1 MFKTIM
7 LKIAIIVSFCILST
21 SNLAAQQ
28 FSFQSKT
35 FLGNVRDII
44 AVDNKIWG
52 VTSGGVLVFS
62 QETNAFT
69 ILNNTSGLS
78 SNNVSSVVQ
87 DTQNRLWLGMDD
99 GSLNVIN
106 LENEAVS
113 KVVIDSDPVRVNDI
127 AVLDNSLY
135 LAMDIGVSQFLID
148 KQEIK
153 STFRNLGSFISNT
166 PVLKLYVADGKIW
179 AATERGIATADIASP
194 NLQDPQFWE
203 NFSVAEGLPSN
214 TVRDFIAG
222 TGFVLAATDN
232 GVVRIVNDAVFADG
246 LSGIS
251 VNSFTEVGGVIYAAA
266 LSGIYV
272 REGAGSWTAVTPS
285 LDNVNVLTGDE
296 NGLLW
301 AGRNGQGL
309 SVLNETGQEWVTIES
324 PGPGGNSFEEMQF
337 DSQDRLWV
345 ATGITSNNGVYMF
358 DGLDWRHFT
367 RDEGLVSNNTT
378 GVAVDMK
385 DRIWIGTPGQ
395 GLMILDMPD
404 EDLSVTIINEED
416 GKLSGAV
423 TESFVIVNNIIRGTD
438 DVIWLVNTF
447 ADNGKAIVAVTP
459 DDVWHYFSTNDGLV
473 STEIRD
479 IAFDP
484 SNRLWIAME
493 DDGVNVLDYR
503 NTLSDKSDDIWTHLT
518 ISDGLSS
525 DRIVS
530 LAADKLFGMWIGT
543 ENGVDF
549 IVDGLPIQ
557 RIFGTIDNTI
567 ASIAVD
573 PANNKWLG
581 TRKGISI
588 LAPDNFTFSHLTTG
602 NSDLVDESIIH
613 ILVNDK
619 DGKVY
624 AGTGSGLSVISTPF
638 KTSPQSFD
646 EITVYPNPF
655 ILDGSATSLTI
666 ENLKLNSTVLIAT
679 ISGNVIR
686 TLTENGGI
694 VTGTQAIWDGRDENN
709 NLVPTGIYIIAAG
722 VSGQGHGTQKVAVI
736 RR

>member
-7 LKIAIIVSFCILST
+7 LKIVIIASFCILST
-21 SNLAAQQ
+21 ANLAAQQ
-28 FSFQSKT
+28 FTFQSKT
-35 FLGNVRDII
+35 FLGNVHDI
-44 AVDNKIWG
+44 VSVENTIWG
-52 VTSGGVLVFS
+52 VTSGGVIAYS
-62 QETNAFT
+62 QETNAIT

-78 SNNVSSVVQ
+78 SNNPSSIAR
-87 DTQNRLWLGMDD
+87 DNQNRLWLGMDD

-113 KVVIDSDPVRVNDI
+113 KVIIDPDPVRINDI
-127 AVLDNSLY
+127 AVFDNNLY

-203 NFSVAEGLPSN
+203 NFTVTDGLPSN
-214 TVRDFIAG
+214 TSTGFIAG

-232 GVVRIVNDAVFADG
+232 GIIRIVNGAVFTDG

-251 VNSFTEVGGVIYAAA
+251 VNSFTEVEGVVYAAA
-266 LSGIYV
+266 LSRIYM
-272 REGAGSWTAVTPS
+272 REGAGSWTAITPL
-285 LDNVNVLTGDE
+285 LDNVNVLTGDD

-309 SVLNETGQEWVTIES
+309 SVLNETGQEWITIEP

-358 DGLDWRHFT
+358 DGLDWKRFT
-367 RDEGLVSNNTT
+367 RDDGLVSNNTT
-378 GVAVDMK
+378 GLAVDMQ
-385 DRIWIGTPGQ
+385 DRVWIGTPGQ
-395 GLMILDMPD
+395 GLMILHMSD
-404 EDLSVTIINEED
+404 ENLVVTIINETN

-423 TESFVIVNNIIRGTD
+423 TESFVVVNNIVRGSD
-438 DVIWLVNTF
+438 DVIWLINTF

-459 DDVWHYFSTNDGLV
+459 DDVWHYFSTNDGLS
-473 STEIRD
+473 STAIRD
-479 IAFDP
+479 IVFDP
-484 SNRLWIAME
+484 ANRLWIATE
-493 DDGVNVLDYR
+493 NDGVNVLDYR
-503 NTLSDKSDDIWTHLT
+503 NSLADKSDDVWTHFT
-518 ISDGLSS
+518 TSDGLSS

-549 IVDGLPIQ
+549 IVDGLPVQ
-557 RIFGTIDNTI
+557 RIFKTIDNTI
-567 ASIAVD
+567 TSIAVD

-588 LAPDNFTFSHLTTG
+588 LAPDNFTFSHLTTS

-613 ILVNDK
+613 ILMNER

-624 AGTGSGLSVISTPF
+624 VGTGSGLSVISTPF

-646 EITVYPNPF
+646 EITVFPNPF

-686 TLTENGGI
+686 KLTEKAGI
-694 VTGTQAIWDGRDENN
+694 VTGTQAVWDGKDENN

-736 RR
+736 RQ